1 MEVRFVSLTNET
13 DVADG
18 PPYEWLQSF
27 RDFNG
32 SHGRRV
38 ADPGALTTVLGQ
50 LALAVLLSSFVVVA
64 LAGNLLVI
72 VAVMTDRNLR
82 RTGNYF
88 IVSLALADALV
99 AAAVM
104 TFAIAND
111 VTGGSNDVTGR
122 WWFGVRTCDDV
133 TANDVT
139 GGSNDVTGRWWF
151 GTRTCRIW
159 MSADVMCSTA
169 SILNLCAISL
179 DRYVHVRSPLHYDR
193 LVTHRRS
200 LAAIALVWIMSAL
213 ISFLPIHVG
222 WHRVNGAAMATA
234 AAAATTAA
242 NSTTPSH
249 NYRSVYTLSAFYG
262 IYAFH
267 CVLSAYPKRLAL
279 SFRLQYFDQL
289 CICRT
294 TCCYNKLYNK
304 STTNR
309 SNGVRR

>member
-1 MEVRFVSLTNET
+1 MDVRIISLTNGT
-13 DVADG
+13 DANS
-18 PPYEWLQSF
+18 PYEWLSF

-38 ADPGALTTVLGQ
+38 TVTASTVVGFWLGK
-50 LALAVLLSSFVVVA
+50 LALALLLSSFVVVA

-72 VAVMTDRNLR
+72 VAVVTDRNLR

-111 VTGGSNDVTGR
+111 VTGR
-122 WWFGVRTCDDV
+122 WLFG
-133 TANDVT
+133 A
-139 GGSNDVTGRWWF
+139 
-151 GTRTCRIW
+151 RTCRIW

-200 LAAIALVWIMSAL
+200 LAAIAVVWIMSAL
-213 ISFLPIHVG
+213 ISFLPIHLG
-222 WHRVNGAAMATA
+222 WHRVNGAAMATIA
-234 AAAATTAA
+234 SATIEATNA
-242 NSTTPSH
+242 SLPPH
-249 NYRSVYTLSAFYG
+249 NESLV
-262 IYAFH
+262 H
-267 CVLSAYPKRLAL
+267 CSSLP
-279 SFRLQYFDQL
+279 
-289 CICRT
+289 
-294 TCCYNKLYNK
+294 
-304 STTNR
+304 
-309 SNGVRR
+309 